1 MYLWVFFCN
10 ASPKCWSMAPISTSF
25 VLVNSQCCTR
35 RVQLQ
40 CPLSFC
46 MIWSF
51 YLHWPC
57 KLPKYVVLVFD
68 EPIEVFGICMR
79 WWIPGSN
86 FSPCWFRWWISTQA
100 SPFSLVNLGGKV
112 TLMIYFIY
120 MWSRDQCEQQKCQVA
135 PQPSIWRTHSRW
147 LANDGM
153 PLRCCFGEMF
163 FPGDEFPL
171 RGETSSPLWQVVA
184 NILNQTGVGWFNDL
198 FRVSCFCFGF
208 KWISEKNRWQSI
220 VGPLSDPRVE
230 WKMLPGVSTSRLCE
244 GAAKMEVTSGWEG
257 NALQG
262 GWCCSGWV

>member
-1 MYLWVFFCN
+1 MKQYVVCTEIICTFEFFFAMHHQN
-10 ASPKCWSMAPISTSF
+10 VEALAPISTSF

-147 LANDGM
+147 LANDGDAT
-153 PLRCCFGEMF
+153 PVLFWWDV
-163 FPGDEFPL
+163 FPGWWVPPTWGNIFSTL
-171 RGETSSPLWQVVA
+171 TSSGKYFEPNW
-184 NILNQTGVGWFNDL
+184 GWL
-198 FRVSCFCFGF
+198 VQRLV
-208 KWISEKNRWQSI
+208 QS
-220 VGPLSDPRVE
+220 
-230 WKMLPGVSTSRLCE
+230 
-244 GAAKMEVTSGWEG
+244 
-257 NALQG
+257 
-262 GWCCSGWV
+262 